1 MSQPLTIHIR
11 SQSQKMPDAVSR
23 SLAVEAATQA
33 KTITESGAD
42 PTHDSLKPRVY
53 EFHHWAPERAN
64 TQWRNRHSS
73 PKYISPS
80 LLESNLLLG
89 AQRSKSNPPDI
100 KSWARSVRPVLFGSL
115 NYEEHDEVSECYTP
129 ADVNPTMASV
139 AVKSGTPSLMSSN
152 HDSHS
157 NSRECYDSA
166 SCSDSV
172 IEQMRSGPFGDIFDG
187 LRLTDTEREYLEELL
202 EANTGSS
209 QAKRQKAPTAAEI
222 VETVS
227 QITYFDFIRQGSN

>member
-1 MSQPLTIHIR
+1 ML
-11 SQSQKMPDAVSR
+11 DAVSR
-23 SLAVEAATQA
+23 SLAVEAASQA
-33 KTITESGAD
+33 KIIKKDGAD
-42 PTHDSLKPRVY
+42 PAHDSLKPRDY
-53 EFHHWAPERAN
+53 EFHQWTPERAD
-64 TQWRNRHSS
+64 TQWRSRHSS
-73 PKYISPS
+73 PKNISPS

-89 AQRSKSNPPDI
+89 AQRSRSSPPDI

-115 NYEEHDEVSECYTP
+115 NYEEHDQVSECYTP
-129 ADVNPTMASV
+129 ADVNPAMASI
-139 AVKSGTPSLMSSN
+139 AAISGTPSLISSN

-157 NSRECYDSA
+157 NSGECYDSV

-209 QAKRQKAPTAAEI
+209 QARRQKAPTAAEI